1 MNTSKGN
8 RVLFELENQN
18 NSRYDVFRGLAEENG
33 IFFNSLR
40 ITINEVKVIEI
51 SLYNETYYKS
61 KHK

>member
-33 IFFNSLR
+33 IFFQL
-40 ITINEVKVIEI
+40 TED
-51 SLYNETYYKS
+51 YD
-61 KHK
+61 